1 MLNQQEKSVLYIS
14 MHLMQLD
21 KYGQSC
27 VWKVPQKKKKKIAP
41 LFLPYSQESKKNQ

>member
-1 MLNQQEKSVLYIS
+1 

-21 KYGQSC
+21 KYGQSR
-27 VWKVPQKKKKKIAP
+27 VWKVPKKKKFAP